1 MAVVFESQ
9 PPFYSMYV
17 YISLNRVKRVY
28 IQTILINHSNFNSYI
43 MTSLSREEYIKTT
56 PKVYAVI
63 HAVAGLYEGYSD
75 TDCNWF
81 SSKEAAQ
88 KHVKQM
94 CDTYREDEMCVN
106 IDHSDPDAIYVTM
119 DRDPDNY
126 AACVPSDMDH
136 DDYVAEHMDDVSV
149 EVFRIVEVDNPYR
162 SDTTESVWLTWD
174 QQDCS
179 VAWDYYPL
187 CMSLVARV
195 SSDVVDG
202 TNQNWKTSNPD
213 IHQGFHNLEQL
224 GEFISSVYYRNE
236 AFIDIDDYT
245 MHAFR
250 IPKKLKTDDEDDN

>member
-1 MAVVFESQ
+1 M
-9 PPFYSMYV
+9 
-17 YISLNRVKRVY
+17 K
-28 IQTILINHSNFNSYI
+28 H
-43 MTSLSREEYIKTT
+43 
-56 PKVYAVI
+56 YAVI
-63 HAVAGLYEGYSD
+63 HAVAGLFEGYSD

-81 SSKEAAQ
+81 PTKEAAQ

-126 AACVPSDMDH
+126 KACVPSDMDH
-136 DDYVAEHMDDVSV
+136 DDYVAEHGDDVSV
-149 EVFRIVEVDNPYR
+149 EVFRLIEVDASRYEG
-162 SDTTESVWLTWD
+162 SGTTEHMWLTWD
-174 QQDCS
+174 QQDAC
-179 VAWDYYPL
+179 VAWDYNPL

-195 SSDVVDG
+195 SSDVMDNS
-202 TNQNWKTSNPD
+202 TDDNP
-213 IHQGFHNLEQL
+213 HQSLHNLAQM

-250 IPKKLKTDDEDDN
+250 IPKKLKTND